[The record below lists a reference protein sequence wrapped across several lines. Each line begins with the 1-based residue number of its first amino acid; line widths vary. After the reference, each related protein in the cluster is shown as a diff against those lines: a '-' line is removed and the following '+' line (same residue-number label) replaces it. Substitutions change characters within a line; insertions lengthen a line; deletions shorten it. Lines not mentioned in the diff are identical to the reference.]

1 MKFKLKIQLPTYELR
16 VTIVSYLS
24 NFFSGI
30 IMIKLFTHLMT
41 PVDYGQLGLVSSI
54 SSLFITTFVS
64 PFMQGASRYFIQ
76 TNPLLS
82 FKYVES
88 PLRKIQYTISIIFL
102 IVVIYYLF
110 VKEDFLQPIITLL
123 LLLTLL
129 IDSRGQWNTSYLHL
143 KRKRLEYTF
152 STSIFNWLKI
162 IVSVLFLNFFPQFPG
177 IIFVLIAWI
186 ISSYVSNKYSQRII
200 LKEKTENKESESDFN
215 LLDKKNLKYFI
226 INFFI
231 LNIFLWTQGWADK
244 WILNYTFRQ
253 SSELGLYISYNQ
265 IAMIPFVAL
274 NGLIIMYFGPI
285 IYQDIANST
294 SNKHLLN
301 IKNKMNI
308 LKRYYVFLSFLS
320 IFLLFFISP
329 FVLKILLNNYKI
341 DKGLFM
347 LAASSSLLFNY
358 SQIQSFSI
366 QCTGRLKNI
375 LFPNIVVGILLVAIN
390 LILSRQYGVYGA
402 LVILNVMML
411 FKIILLKIFEAKS
424 WKEYT
429 ELSFSVNKLI

>member
-1 MKFKLKIQLPTYELR
+1 
-16 VTIVSYLS
+16 
-24 NFFSGI
+24 
-30 IMIKLFTHLMT
+30 MIKLFTYLMT
-41 PVDYGQLGLVSSI
+41 PIDYGQLGLVSSI

-102 IVVIYYLF
+102 IVVIYYIF
-110 VKEDFLQPIITLL
+110 VKKDFLQPIITLL
-123 LLLTLL
+123 LLLTLI

-143 KRKRLEYTF
+143 KRKRLEYTV

-200 LKEKTENKESESDFN
+200 LKEKIENKESQSDFN

-285 IYQDIANST
+285 IYQDIATST
-294 SNKHLLN
+294 SNKDLLN
-301 IKNKMNI
+301 IKNKMKN
-308 LKRYYVFLSFLS
+308 LKRYYVYLSFLS

-341 DKGLFM
+341 NKDLFM

-366 QCTGRLKNI
+366 QCTGKLKNI
-375 LFPNIVVGILLVAIN
+375 LFPNILVGILLVAIN
-390 LILSRQYGVYGA
+390 LILSREYGVYGA
-402 LVILNVMML
+402 IIILNVMMV

-429 ELSFSVNKLI
+429 ELRFSVNKLI